1 MHTDKQVK
9 NAEKCFGKNSSL
21 VTFLSIAL
29 IVNALWRDELSAG
42 LVTFGLSAFDVTSCS
57 FNSSH
62 RNGLS
67 IRMLCACV
75 TSDEFLPKIFL
86 RCFVVTLS

>member
-1 MHTDKQVK
+1 MRYGVMIFMPD
-9 NAEKCFGKNSSL
+9 SSPSG
-21 VTFLSIAL
+21 F
-29 IVNALWRDELSAG
+29 SAVG
-42 LVTFGLSAFDVTSCS
+42 VTSRS
-57 FNSSH
+57 LNSSH

-67 IRMLCACV
+67 VRMLCACV

>member
-29 IVNALWRDELSAG
+29 IVNVLWRDELS
-42 LVTFGLSAFDVTSCS
+42 D
-57 FNSSH
+57 
-62 RNGLS
+62 
-67 IRMLCACV
+67 
-75 TSDEFLPKIFL
+75 
-86 RCFVVTLS
+86 RCLTLKKVDS

>member
-29 IVNALWRDELSAG
+29 IVNVLWRDELPAG
-42 LVTFGLSAFDVTSCS
+42 LVTFGFLCRWCDELKLQLVT
-57 FNSSH
+57 
-62 RNGLS
+62 
-67 IRMLCACV
+67 
-75 TSDEFLPKIFL
+75 P
-86 RCFVVTLS
+86 